1 MFELEISYQNKEEK
15 DINFPG
21 GKIGILKKILESIS
35 EIVDHVEIKTREHG
49 IEMQVMDSMHA
60 VLIDVLLDK
69 ALFDKYRCDRDIT
82 LGIKIK
88 SFLTILR
95 DISFTPDSVLHMSC
109 EDSPTK
115 MSLLYKQPGYKLNW
129 DLSLYSYD
137 TEVFS
142 IPQMEYTTEVKMT
155 TQQFQVLPKLVGIF
169 GEFIS
174 IDTSKDM
181 IIFKQVGDTTSASM
195 TLKNKTEED
204 EEPNGVEINVSIPI
218 KREIAMKYISTIS
231 KVVPLCSSVKIFM
244 GEESPIFFDLS
255 IHELGHMRYYI
266 APKVE
271 N

>member
-15 DINFPG
+15 NVNFPG

-35 EIVDHVEIKTREHG
+35 EIVDHVEIKTKEHG
-49 IEMQVMDSMHA
+49 LEMQVMDSMHV

-88 SFLTILR
+88 SFLTILK
-95 DISFTPDSVLHMSC
+95 DISFSPDSVLHISC
-109 EDSPTK
+109 DDSPNK
-115 MSLLYKQPGYKLNW
+115 MSILYKQPNYKLNW
-129 DLSLYSYD
+129 DLSLYSFD

-142 IPQMEYTTEVKMT
+142 IPQMEYTTEVKMS
-155 TQQFQVLPKLVGIF
+155 TQQFQVIPKLVGIF

-195 TLKNKTEED
+195 TLTNKNED
-204 EEPNGVEINVSIPI
+204 EASEVEVNVSIPI
-218 KREIAMKYISTIS
+218 KREISMKYINTIS

-255 IHELGHMRYYI
+255 IHDLGHMRYYI